1 MPCFSPLHGWYA
13 QTVNPSGRRGITFSR
28 NDAFDDRPID
38 VPCGYCIGCRLDR
51 ARQWTIRCMH
61 EASQYDDNCFL
72 TLTYADD
79 PYSLNTE
86 DIQGFFKRLRSR
98 IAPQPVRYIQVGEY
112 GESYGRPHHHA
123 ILFGYRPDDLS
134 VVSGGSYPL
143 FASPL
148 IAEAWGNGHITV
160 GDVSADS
167 IAYVCRYTLKKL
179 GVDKRVYDGRKPEFI
194 TMSRRPGI
202 GHTWMSQFGSE
213 VARDGT
219 VLLNGH
225 EVRAPRYY
233 DEFLAKQDEKIL
245 LDIKKIRAQNAI
257 DKSPTENYISDQ
269 VARIRQ
275 ARKTRSF
282 ECI

>member
-1 MPCFSPLHGWYA
+1 MPCFAPLHGWYS
-13 QTVNPSGRRGITFSR
+13 QTVNPSGKRGITFSR
-28 NDAFDDRPID
+28 ADAFTDRPID

-61 EASQYDDNCFL
+61 EASLYDDNSFL

-79 PYSLNTE
+79 PGSLNCE

-98 IAPQPVRYIQVGEY
+98 IAPQTLRYIQVGEY
-112 GESYGRPHHHA
+112 GEQFGRPHHHVV
-123 ILFGYRPDDLS
+123 LFGYRPSDLS
-134 VVSGGSYPL
+134 CVCGGTYPL
-143 FASPL
+143 FASPF
-148 IAEAWGNGHITV
+148 IADVWGHGHVTV
-160 GDVSADS
+160 GDVSPDS
-167 IAYVCRYTLKKL
+167 LAYVCRYTLKKL

-202 GHTWMSQFGSE
+202 GQAWLDQFSSE

-233 DEFLAKQDEKIL
+233 DNFLENLDRKIL
-245 LDIKKIRAQNAI
+245 VDIKKIRAQNAI
-257 DKSPTENYISDQ
+257 NKTPTENYISDQ
-269 VARIRQ
+269 VARIRM